1 MYSESKEPS
10 RSGWRWPWGKS
21 LQCTV
26 DGKPL
31 PRRSWLT
38 ATYQLYSL
46 RPTAIVA
53 NCTNLGQLA
62 ILHTECCQ
70 LPGAASQ
77 RTAHNSHCLL
87 NLSLFQKKS
96 YEHYH
101 VIKFLGHL
109 KTLSFWVLLYI
120 YSSPYLSKD
129 KEVEWR
135 KSVFYYLFNLVKS
148 KRKAY
153 QEKKGYGCY
162 KVSYKNMTLLHK

>member
-10 RSGWRWPWGKS
+10 RSGWWWPWGKS

-46 RPTAIVA
+46 RSTAIVA

-153 QEKKGYGCY
+153 QEKKRLWLLYG
-162 KVSYKNMTLLHK
+162 VL